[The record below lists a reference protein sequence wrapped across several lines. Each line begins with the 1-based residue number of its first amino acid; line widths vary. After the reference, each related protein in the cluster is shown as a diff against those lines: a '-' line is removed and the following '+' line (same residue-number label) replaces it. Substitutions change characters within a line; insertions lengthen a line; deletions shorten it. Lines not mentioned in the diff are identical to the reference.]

1 MLGVFEGRNK
11 KREVK
16 VNNKIMNNYIKGKN
30 NEKGREKL
38 LLVFY
43 LFIFIING
51 EHLSRRLIRWSK
63 ENIHIIK

>member
-51 EHLSRRLIRWSK
+51 EHLYRRLIRWSK

>member
-30 NEKGREKL
+30 NEKGRESTAL
-38 LLVFY
+38 
-43 LFIFIING
+43 
-51 EHLSRRLIRWSK
+51 E
-63 ENIHIIK
+63 